1 MPTLETAMTDM
12 DNQQTS
18 AAKLAKPHAFFAEPH
33 DVLTD
38 PALSKEQKTEI
49 LATLEQDA
57 RQMVAAS
64 DEGMTG
70 GELGKLHDVLVATNT
85 LALPP
90 VAHAYDLVL
99 NDLRSRVKD
108 EASSDARAV
117 IQLALTA
124 IEAAMAS
131 LASHIDA
138 ASAAAIRTASAK
150 ACFDAGIADEIA
162 REKLDP

>member
-1 MPTLETAMTDM
+1 MEDYET
-12 DNQQTS
+12 N
-18 AAKLAKPHAFFAEPH
+18 AAKIEKPHKFFAEPH

-57 RQMVAAS
+57 RQLVAAS

-70 GELGKLHDVLVATNT
+70 GEQGKLHDVLAAGHT

-90 VAHAYDLVL
+90 IAHAYDLVL
-99 NDLRSRVKD
+99 NDLRSRLKD
-108 EASSDARAV
+108 EAPGDARAV
-117 IQLALTA
+117 IEMALTA
-124 IEAAMAS
+124 VEAAMAS
-131 LASHIDA
+131 LASHTAIDA
-138 ASAAAIRTASAK
+138 AEAIRTAAAK
-150 ACFDAGIADEIA
+150 TAFDEGVADEFA

>member
-1 MPTLETAMTDM
+1 MTDM
-12 DNQQTS
+12 ADQETS

-57 RQMVAAS
+57 RQLVAAS

-99 NDLRSRVKD
+99 NDLRSRLKA
-108 EASSDARAV
+108 EASGDARTV

-124 IEAAMAS
+124 VEAATAS
-131 LASHIDA
+131 LASHTA
-138 ASAAAIRTASAK
+138 TASADAIRTASAK
-150 ACFDAGIADEIA
+150 ASFDAGIADEIA